1 VEREIDEL
9 FFTLERKLGINSTAQ
24 ELKLTVQRLLQ
35 GEELVFMKAH
45 FGSNHWIVYNALF
58 SAKKR
63 VAILFLNPALAEAM
77 KKILP
82 KTIEAVT
89 LDGIDQLADIDVLA
103 IEQCE
108 VLEDLL
114 PVEQRKLQ
122 HALQTIQCP
131 KLMVAGF
138 MTLRVFLKLKELVAK
153 PFRGYLLGG
162 LNVIRG

>member
-1 VEREIDEL
+1 M
-9 FFTLERKLGINSTAQ
+9 GINSTAQ

-35 GEELVFMKAH
+35 GDELVFMKAH
-45 FGSNHWIVYNALF
+45 FGSNHWMVYHALS

-63 VAILFLNPALAEAM
+63 VAILFLNPAITASM
-77 KKILP
+77 KQILP
-82 KTIEAVT
+82 KTIEAIT
-89 LDGIDQLADIDVLA
+89 LDGIDQLTDIDVLV

-108 VLEDLL
+108 MLEDLL
-114 PVEQRKLQ
+114 PIELKKLQ
-122 HALQTIQCP
+122 NALQTTQCS

-138 MTLRVFLKLKELVAK
+138 MTLRVFFKLKELVAK